1 MSDRCFDG
9 SIIDSYIKIPPLV
22 IVLVMGDSTAVL
34 NDSGRIKS
42 GGVTTISGPYMSPEQ
57 TESFPLKHNIH
68 NRHKK
73 ISWSCHVCSET
84 DDNGGSLRFIIIC
97 FFTLTLAVAIAL
109 AAQIHFGDYQFTP
122 HGSVATDSI
131 ECSTVGTDILKK
143 GGNAVDAAVAAT
155 LCIGVVNPHV
165 TGLGGGGFLIVYD
178 HRMKKVLDVID
189 FRETAP
195 SSLSQSVLSSNEGVK
210 AGLLVGVPGLLRGL
224 GLVHSTYGKLTW
236 SEVVLPAA
244 KIARNGF
251 SVPTSLIS
259 ANIHVNPELNET
271 IRLQNFLKNIEAGGN
286 LTLPKLADSFEMI
299 AANGPDVLYSGQL
312 ANAVLSA
319 VEEAGG
325 VMKKEDLERY
335 QPKRRKALLSVFGS
349 FTIIVPDSPS
359 GGPFLLETLKKLDS
373 NKIVGNFTEM
383 IQTLAAAMRETYR
396 TRFNSFGELPDNS
409 SDDGLLSSTALWN
422 YPEAVGSH
430 VAAVDL
436 NDLYVSVVSGL
447 NTWFG
452 SQLLTEEGFVLNNAM
467 ENFNAGSNAFAPGKR
482 PFSLATPIIAVQK
495 EVCGRRLISGAGDAV
510 VGVQLLV
517 EYLKREKNI
526 STSMEAPRFR
536 YNPMVNHIQYEAWH
550 KPELSNKTLNQ
561 LRLLSYKVSAIR
573 EPYQSSNLIEKVGDT
588 LSSRSDSRGGG
599 VASRF

>member
-1 MSDRCFDG
+1 
-9 SIIDSYIKIPPLV
+9 
-22 IVLVMGDSTAVL
+22 MGDSSAVL
-34 NDSGRIKS
+34 NDSAGCIKS

-57 TESFPLKHNIH
+57 TESFPLKHHIYE
-68 NRHKK
+68 RHKR
-73 ISWSCHVCSET
+73 ISWRCHFCSET
-84 DDNGGSLRFIIIC
+84 DENGGSLRIIITC
-97 FFTLTLAVAIAL
+97 FFMLTLAVAIAL

-131 ECSTVGTDILKK
+131 ECSTIGTDILKK

-155 LCIGVVNPHV
+155 LCLGVVNLHV

-178 HRMKKVLDVID
+178 HRKKKVLDVID

-195 SSLSQSVLSSNEGVK
+195 SSLSESLLTSSEGLK

-224 GLVHSTYGKLTW
+224 GLVHSMHGKLAW
-236 SEVVLPAA
+236 SEVVRPSAR
-244 KIARNGF
+244 IARNGF
-251 SVPTSLIS
+251 PVPTSLIS
-259 ANIHVNPELNET
+259 SNIHINPQLNET

-299 AANGPDVLYSGQL
+299 AANGPDG
-312 ANAVLSA
+312 
-319 VEEAGG
+319 
-325 VMKKEDLERY
+325 D
-335 QPKRRKALLSVFGS
+335 
-349 FTIIVPDSPS
+349 T
-359 GGPFLLETLKKLDS
+359 
-373 NKIVGNFTEM
+373 
-383 IQTLAAAMRETYR
+383 
-396 TRFNSFGELPDNS
+396 PDNT
-409 SDDGLLSSTALWN
+409 SDYGLLSSTALWS

-452 SQLLTEEGFVLNNAM
+452 SQLLTKEGFILNNAM

-482 PFSLATPIIAVQK
+482 PFSLATPIIAIQK
-495 EVCGRRLISGAGDAV
+495 EVCGRRLISGVGDAV
-510 VGVQLLV
+510 VGIQLLV
-517 EYLKREKNI
+517 EYITREKNI

-536 YNPMVNHIQYEAWH
+536 YNPVENQIQYEAWH
-550 KPELSNKTLNQ
+550 KPEMSNKTLYQ
-561 LRLLSYKVSAIR
+561 LRLLNYKVSAIR

>member
-1 MSDRCFDG
+1 
-9 SIIDSYIKIPPLV
+9 
-22 IVLVMGDSTAVL
+22 MGDSSAVL
-34 NDSGRIKS
+34 NDSAGCIKS
-42 GGVTTISGPYMSPEQ
+42 GGVTTISGPYVSPEQ
-57 TESFPLKHNIH
+57 TESFPLKHHIYE
-68 NRHKK
+68 RHKR
-73 ISWSCHVCSET
+73 ISWRCHFCSET
-84 DDNGGSLRFIIIC
+84 DENGGSLRIIITC

-131 ECSTVGTDILKK
+131 ECSTIGTDILKK

-155 LCIGVVNPHV
+155 LCLGVVNLHV

-178 HRMKKVLDVID
+178 HRKKKVLDVID

-195 SSLSQSVLSSNEGVK
+195 SSLSESLLTSSEGLK

-224 GLVHSTYGKLTW
+224 GLVHSMHGKLAW
-236 SEVVLPAA
+236 SEVVRPSAR
-244 KIARNGF
+244 IARNGF
-251 SVPTSLIS
+251 PVPTSLIS
-259 ANIHVNPELNET
+259 SNIHINPQLNET

-319 VEEAGG
+319 VEAAGG
-325 VMKKEDLERY
+325 VMKKEDLETY
-335 QPKRRKALLSVFGS
+335 QPKRRKALHSVFGS
-349 FTIIVPDSPS
+349 FNIIVPDSPS
-359 GGPFLLETLKKLDS
+359 GGPFLLETLRKLD
-373 NKIVGNFTEM
+373 NKKIVGNFTEM
-383 IQTLAAAMRETYR
+383 IQALTAAMQETYR
-396 TRFNSFGELPDNS
+396 TQFNSFGDTPDNT
-409 SDDGLLSSTALWN
+409 SDHGLLSSTALWS

-436 NDLYVSVVSGL
+436 NDLYVSIVSGL

-452 SQLLTEEGFVLNNAM
+452 SQLLTKEGFVLNNAM

-495 EVCGRRLISGAGDAV
+495 EVCGRRLISGVGDAV
-510 VGVQLLV
+510 VGIQLLV
-517 EYLKREKNI
+517 EYITREKNI

-536 YNPMVNHIQYEAWH
+536 YNPVENQIQYEAWH
-550 KPELSNKTLNQ
+550 KPEMSNKTLYQ
-561 LRLLSYKVSAIR
+561 LRLLNYKVSAIR